1 LSGKFSKEV
10 RDMQETEDELIERLC
25 YLINELDKEIYSMSE
40 FGKQIYA
47 EINSIL
53 DKLTE

>member
-1 LSGKFSKEV
+1 
-10 RDMQETEDELIERLC
+10 MQETDEELIERLC
-25 YLINELDKEIYSMSE
+25 YLIKELDKEIYSMSE
-40 FGKQIYA
+40 LGKQIYA